1 MVFTPSRTAQIQVHN
16 REERRAGSPDDQG
29 EHRHEDIGRIN
40 ETKTMCS
47 ITKSVGF
54 RIPPARLQ
62 DIHKVGPPT
71 GIPPTDSR
79 SCDQSGTNI
88 QHPVGKLQTQET
100 SLEQNHSRT
109 SSMRRF
115 SEYSGDVP
123 HCLNQRDDILPGGRD
138 EEQKCCMRT
147 VIQRARD
154 HGITFNREKCQ
165 FGREKI
171 EFFGHIFTKDGLK
184 PSPDKVKAIKQCG
197 VPESKEVVR
206 SFLGMA
212 GYLVSFISNYAAIAA
227 PLYRIT
233 RKETKIRW
241 EKHLGR
247 YKTPSQMPRPWHTS
261 IPASRSSCELQ

>member
-29 EHRHEDIGRIN
+29 EHRHEDTGRIN

-123 HCLNQRDDILPGGRD
+123 HCLNQRDDILSGGRD
-138 EEQKCCMRT
+138 EE
-147 VIQRARD
+147 
-154 HGITFNREKCQ
+154 HREMLH
-165 FGREKI
+165 ENSNS
-171 EFFGHIFTKDGLK
+171 T
-184 PSPDKVKAIKQCG
+184 
-197 VPESKEVVR
+197 SK
-206 SFLGMA
+206 
-212 GYLVSFISNYAAIAA
+212 
-227 PLYRIT
+227 
-233 RKETKIRW
+233 
-241 EKHLGR
+241 
-247 YKTPSQMPRPWHTS
+247 RPWHYIQQREMPVRKREDRVLWTHFYQRWIETVAGQGQS
-261 IPASRSSCELQ
+261 NQTVWST